1 MTGLSSRTLC
11 QPLFQRSE
19 ILALCSQYILS
30 LKKFLSQN
38 LEIYTF
44 NSTINGFNTRTKL
57 QLKKP
62 STTLPIYQKG
72 VYYDSINI
80 FNKLPKYIAESF
92 LRKTSFMS
100 NLKKYEYLTDKAFY
114 SIEEYMRS

>member
-1 MTGLSSRTLC
+1 MSTSI
-11 QPLFQRSE
+11 SE
-19 ILALCSQYILS
+19 IRIISLCSQYILF

-44 NSTINGFNTRTKL
+44 NSTIHGFNTTNKL
-57 QLKKP
+57 QLHKP
-62 STTLPIYQKG
+62 STTLTIYQKG

-80 FNKLPKYIAESF
+80 FNKLPEYIAESV

-100 NLKKYEYLTDKAFY
+100 NLKKYLNDKAFY